1 MPVGKATTIK
11 EVAQEAGVST
21 QTVSRVL
28 NDRPDVAPETRQN
41 VQAVIDRLGYQPSAL
56 ARSLKQPRRTV
67 GVVTAQLGQY
77 GPMRRLLGI
86 ESKADELGYS
96 LHLSLVHNPETD
108 NGERLLNDL
117 LSWQVEGVI
126 WSVPEISHNRSWLLN
141 KVSQLNVPIL
151 FISEQPNNVVPA
163 VSVNNRAGSR
173 LATEHLVTQGYQ
185 HIGLITGPLS
195 WDVACQRRLGW
206 QDVLLTPQD
215 KQIFEGDWSAK
226 SGQQGLQQ
234 LLQQYPKLDAVLA
247 CNDQMALGAMQV
259 AHQLGIR
266 VPEDLGVVGFDN
278 TPEAAA
284 YWPPLTSVRQG
295 LNYMGDLAMQKLHHI
310 IEQQNSGA
318 AVTPSQ
324 EMLLPE
330 LVVRQSS
337 VMAGQSG

>member
-247 CNDQMALGAMQV
+247 CNDQMALGVLQA
-259 AHQLGIR
+259 AHQLGLR

-278 TPEAAA
+278 TPESA
-284 YWPPLTSVRQG
+284 YFWPPLTTVRHQLNEQGKIAVEQLIVVIEAKRNNVQVEQPEVTVLEPELIVRASSVR
-295 LNYMGDLAMQKLHHI
+295 
-310 IEQQNSGA
+310 
-318 AVTPSQ
+318 
-324 EMLLPE
+324 
-330 LVVRQSS
+330 R
-337 VMAGQSG
+337 

>member
-1 MPVGKATTIK
+1 MPVGKAVTIK
-11 EVAQEAGVST
+11 EVAREAGVST

-41 VQAVIDRLGYQPSAL
+41 VKAIIDKLGYQPSAL

-77 GPMRRLLGI
+77 GPMRRLLGV

-126 WSVPEISHNRSWLLN
+126 WAVPEISHNRSWLLH
-141 KVSQLNVPIL
+141 KISQLNVPIL
-151 FISEQPNNVVPA
+151 FISEQPDNVLPA
-163 VSVNNRAGSR
+163 VSVDNRTGGR
-173 LATEHLVTQGYQ
+173 LATEHLLAQGYR

-195 WDVACQRRLGW
+195 WDVACQRKLGW
-206 QDVLLTPQD
+206 QDALSTTASN
-215 KQIFEGDWSAK
+215 QIVQGDWSAK

-234 LLQQYPKLDAVLA
+234 LLEQYPNLDAVLA

-278 TPEAAA
+278 TPEAA
-284 YWPPLTSVRQG
+284 YFWPSLTTVRHQLNEQG
-295 LNYMGDLAMQKLHHI
+295 RIAVEQLIEAIEAKRNTVHVDLPKMTVL
-310 IEQQNSGA
+310 E
-318 AVTPSQ
+318 
-324 EMLLPE
+324 PE
-330 LVVRQSS
+330 LIIRASS
-337 VMAGQSG
+337 VTG

>member
-1 MPVGKATTIK
+1 MPAGKSTTIK

-28 NDRPDVAPETRQN
+28 NNRPDVAPETRQN

-56 ARSLKQPRRTV
+56 ARNLKQPRRTV

-96 LHLSLVHNPETD
+96 LHLSLVHDPETN

-126 WSVPEISHNRSWLLN
+126 WAVPEISHNRNWLLH
-141 KVSQLNVPIL
+141 KISQLNVPIL
-151 FISEQPNNVVPA
+151 FISEQPDNTNVVPA
-163 VSVNNRAGSR
+163 VSVDNRTGGR
-173 LATEHLVTQGYQ
+173 LAAEHLLAQGYQ

-206 QDVLLTPQD
+206 QDALLTAQD

-226 SGQQGLQQ
+226 NGREGLQQ

-247 CNDQMALGAMQV
+247 CNDQMALGVLQA
-259 AHQLGIR
+259 AHQLGLR

-278 TPEAAA
+278 TPEAA
-284 YWPPLTSVRQG
+284 YFWPPLTTVRHQLNEQGKIAVEQLIEAIEAKRNNVHVDQPQVTVLEPELIVRASSVRG
-295 LNYMGDLAMQKLHHI
+295 
-310 IEQQNSGA
+310 
-318 AVTPSQ
+318 
-324 EMLLPE
+324 
-330 LVVRQSS
+330 
-337 VMAGQSG
+337 